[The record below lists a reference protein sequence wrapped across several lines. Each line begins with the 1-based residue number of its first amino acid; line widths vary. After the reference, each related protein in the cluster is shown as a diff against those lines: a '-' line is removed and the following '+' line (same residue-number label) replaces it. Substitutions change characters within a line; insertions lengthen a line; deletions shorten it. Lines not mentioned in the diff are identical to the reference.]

1 MAGAESMAALGACFP
16 MRNTKRGIIVTRAKL
31 VLGASGA
38 VATTSDYPD
47 PAFTF
52 TLSSTGT
59 YAVKFPPCSEVD
71 MYFSVYSPAATINGV
86 IITALNASAGT
97 ATIVTMGDTA
107 AAEPASGDAITVL
120 FRAVTEV

>member
-16 MRNTKRGIIVTRAKL
+16 MRNTARGVISTRAKL
-31 VLGASGA
+31 IVGASGA
-38 VATTSDYPD
+38 VATTSTVPD

-52 TLSSTGT
+52 AKSSTGT
-59 YAVKFPPCSEVD
+59 YALTFPPCSEVD
-71 MYFSVYSPAATINGV
+71 LFFSVYSPAATINGV